1 MIETAHAARCRPVA
15 AHRRSLV
22 GGRVREARPVRGHK
36 GGHPLLRVRAQGDER
51 GSSPGGLI
59 AGGLKNALG
68 FFKARMDEM
77 MEDDEEAAVSRVVQ
91 RSPDDGSVASWSV
104 DLDVFLREPTTP
116 LSAKSAAC
124 VERVSLGMTCE
135 FAERDAGVYPSRGG
149 AGVRGSR
156 YFVDD
161 GLADPS
167 GADATPGFFWI
178 ADEPGYFKFT
188 TRLNE
193 PVVASGKTVLPA
205 GDVYFNA
212 KIDVGEGDEGNDGT
226 ERTDVGSDD
235 LGRGH
240 CQTGREG
247 VVPRCGLQRD
257 HGGVHRGGYVHG
269 HEAELSSGGAG
280 GRIRRRTVVRRL
292 STPQTKI
299 SSSRRVG

>member
-1 MIETAHAARCRPVA
+1 VEMIETAHAVRCRPVA

-22 GGRVREARPVRGHK
+22 GSRVREARPVRGHK
-36 GGHPLLRVRAQGDER
+36 GGHPLLRVSAQGDER

-91 RSPDDGSVASWSV
+91 RSPDDGSVASWSI

-135 FAERDAGVYPSRGG
+135 FAERDDGVYPSRGG

-226 ERTDVGSDD
+226 ERTTSVRMTSGVATIKQDVKASF
-235 LGRGH
+235 LGADYSGIMAEYIVVGTF
-240 CQTGREG
+240 TGT
-247 VVPRCGLQRD
+247 
-257 HGGVHRGGYVHG
+257 
-269 HEAELSSGGAG
+269 
-280 GRIRRRTVVRRL
+280 RRN
-292 STPQTKI
+292 
-299 SSSRRVG
+299 